1 MREKNDWLKPDGFG
15 QSIFYLDGLMKISY
29 NGYNEANVY

>member
-15 QSIFYLDGLMKISY
+15 QSDFYLDGLMNIS
-29 NGYNEANVY
+29 YNEANTY